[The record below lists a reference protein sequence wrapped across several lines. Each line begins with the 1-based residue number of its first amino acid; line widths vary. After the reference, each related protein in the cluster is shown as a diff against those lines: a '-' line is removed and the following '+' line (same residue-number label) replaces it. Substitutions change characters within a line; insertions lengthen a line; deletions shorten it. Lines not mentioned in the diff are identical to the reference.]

1 MAEAASSLNHAVA
14 DGVGWWYVIAVNIF
28 LFFALYCAFSRV
40 GNIRLGRDGEKA
52 EFGII
57 PWFLMLFSAGMGIG
71 LVFFGVAEPLSHYV
85 NPPDAFGNAPSS
97 DAAAAESVGLM
108 MLQWGLHPWAIYS
121 VVGLGLAYMTFR
133 RGRPLAIRWLLEPL
147 LDRRRVEGWIG
158 HAIDAVAIVGTLFGV
173 ATSLGFGVSQSMGG
187 LEYLDWAERT
197 NTLVIVVITVVTAVA
212 LWSVI
217 SGVHKGLKW
226 LSNVNM
232 GVAALLAV
240 AVFILGPTTLLL
252 KAIPENAGQYISLLP
267 ETMLHTGSLCQ
278 RRMGDRL
285 DHRLLGL
292 VDQLGALRR
301 NVHRAYLAR
310 AHDPRIRDRGSSR
323 SHGRQPHLVH
333 GLWRR
338 VDHNAAR

>member
-173 ATSLGFGVSQSMGG
+173 ATSLGFGVSQIMGG
-187 LEYLDWAERT
+187 LEYLGWAERT

-252 KAIPENAGQYISLLP
+252 KAIPENPPPEGDPGERRTVHKSAARDHAPHRIPLPATDGRPSGPSVTGVGGPAGRPSS
-267 ETMLHTGSLCQ
+267 EC
-278 RRMGDRL
+278 
-285 DHRLLGL
+285 
-292 VDQLGALRR
+292 
-301 NVHRAYLAR
+301 
-310 AHDPRIRDRGSSR
+310 SSR
-323 SHGRQPHLVH
+323 VSRAG
-333 GLWRR
+333 
-338 VDHNAAR
+338 ARSANS